1 MKQLERILFAQ
12 GGECFFCQK
21 RLAKD
26 EASVEHLVAVANGGR
41 NDEDNCVVCCKQ
53 LNSLLGSKSIKGKLL
68 VVLNQRGAFACPAD
82 TDSTGHQAATTPA
95 TVATPPAP
103 VNRMLHAE
111 PKPKVVA
118 KKIPKFVFTLADP
131 KPKPKPKKAHVPS
144 KKASVAVA
152 AKTPVTLD
160 VRDANF
166 KLVVGN
172 LRQRGSS
179 RPRKLKTLT
188 STIAAILPK
197 GTAKGETAL
206 ILRRLQSSGTVTLS
220 DENVTY
226 VL

>member
-12 GGECFFCQK
+12 GGECFFCKK
-21 RLAKD
+21 RLGKD
-26 EASVEHLVAVANGGR
+26 EASVEHLVALANGGR

-82 TDSTGHQAATTPA
+82 AESATLQAAPTPA
-95 TVATPPAP
+95 TMAAPPAQIQ
-103 VNRMLHAE
+103 RASHAE
-111 PKPKVVA
+111 AKPKVVA
-118 KKIPKFVFTLADP
+118 KKIPRFVFTLADT
-131 KPKPKPKKAHVPS
+131 KPKPEPGKANPPS
-144 KKASVAVA
+144 KKKSASVSAKALVA
-152 AKTPVTLD
+152 QD

-172 LRQRGSS
+172 LKQRGSS
-179 RPRKLKTLT
+179 RPRKVKTLT

-206 ILRRLQSSGTVTLS
+206 ILKRLQASGTVTFS
-220 DENVTY
+220 NEDVTY
-226 VL
+226 AL